1 MVLILPNKVNE
12 NILYVNKI
20 ILNMAF
26 SDGQIF
32 EAIEK
37 NVDVKECFNKIKE
50 ACKEL
55 KINTGCPDD
64 DVDRFLEFT
73 IGKWQ

>member
-1 MVLILPNKVNE
+1 
-12 NILYVNKI
+12 
-20 ILNMAF
+20 MAF
-26 SDGQIF
+26 TDKQMF

-37 NVDVKECFNKIKE
+37 NVDVKDCFKKISD

-55 KINTGCPDD
+55 KRNTGCPDV
-64 DVDRFLEFT
+64 DVDRFLEFA